1 MFLKKDIMTAYEYL
15 NTKFK
20 ISSEILKTARE
31 IESECADIF
40 KERDSIREY
49 NQYKVILAMQ
59 ESHLAATHFNWTT
72 GYGYDDA
79 GREKTEEIFSR
90 IFHTEDALVR
100 PVIVNGTHALT
111 LCLQGLLFYGDTVVS
126 VSSKPYDTLESVFG
140 ITENPHSLK
149 NAGVHYEQIDFV
161 DDGEF
166 DYNKIIDRLKNGTFV
181 KMIYIQRSKG
191 YSRRKAIAIS
201 DIQKLAG
208 IIKEISP
215 KTIIMLD
222 NCYGEFLEEKE
233 PTEVGV
239 DILAGSLFKNPGGG
253 MTITGGYVCG
263 RKDLINH
270 VAERM
275 TSPNIGRESGLTFG
289 LTRSVLQGLFLS
301 PSVVSSAVKGAIF
314 CAALFHKYGYDV
326 FPSPDAHRSDIV
338 QSVGLKSAEEMKAF
352 CKGIQSASPVD
363 SFVSPIPS
371 PMPGYQDDVI
381 MAAGCFIQGSSIEL
395 SADGP
400 IREPYTVYFQ
410 GGLTYEHS
418 KFGAMMALN
427 HIMNLYE

>member
-1 MFLKKDIMTAYEYL
+1 M
-15 NTKFK
+15 
-20 ISSEILKTARE
+20 
-31 IESECADIF
+31 
-40 KERDSIREY
+40 
-49 NQYKVILAMQ
+49 
-59 ESHLAATHFNWTT
+59 
-72 GYGYDDA
+72 
-79 GREKTEEIFSR
+79 
-90 IFHTEDALVR
+90 
-100 PVIVNGTHALT
+100 
-111 LCLQGLLFYGDTVVS
+111 
-126 VSSKPYDTLESVFG
+126 
-140 ITENPHSLK
+140 
-149 NAGVHYEQIDFV
+149 
-161 DDGEF
+161 
-166 DYNKIIDRLKNGTFV
+166 
-181 KMIYIQRSKG
+181 
-191 YSRRKAIAIS
+191 
-201 DIQKLAG
+201 
-208 IIKEISP
+208 
-215 KTIIMLD
+215 
-222 NCYGEFLEEKE
+222 
-233 PTEVGV
+233 
-239 DILAGSLFKNPGGG
+239 
-253 MTITGGYVCG
+253 
-263 RKDLINH
+263 
-270 VAERM
+270 
-275 TSPNIGRESGLTFG
+275 
-289 LTRSVLQGLFLS
+289 FLS